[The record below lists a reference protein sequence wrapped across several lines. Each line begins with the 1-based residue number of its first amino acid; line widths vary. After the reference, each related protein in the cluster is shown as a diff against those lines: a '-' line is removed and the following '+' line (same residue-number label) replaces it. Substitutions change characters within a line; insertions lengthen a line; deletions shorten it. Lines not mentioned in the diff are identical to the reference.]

1 MIKKQEKLIKER
13 PLKGL
18 KEMIRKNKVM
28 FKENSNLNHLSQE
41 KLKEFKDMR
50 KWDAELEKLDREE
63 SGIKNSIK
71 EINIKIIAAMNK
83 KHGKS
88 SSYINQPSERL
99 EKYKIDTS
107 LSKIGNA
114 IKRAKED
121 KKNIFEKIIV
131 TKG

>member
-63 SGIKNSIK
+63 IGIKNSLK
-71 EINIKIIAAMNK
+71 EINLKIIDAMNK

>member
-50 KWDAELEKLDREE
+50 K
-63 SGIKNSIK
+63 
-71 EINIKIIAAMNK
+71 
-83 KHGKS
+83 
-88 SSYINQPSERL
+88 
-99 EKYKIDTS
+99 
-107 LSKIGNA
+107 
-114 IKRAKED
+114 
-121 KKNIFEKIIV
+121 
-131 TKG
+131 

>member
-1 MIKKQEKLIKER
+1 
-13 PLKGL
+13 
-18 KEMIRKNKVM
+18 
-28 FKENSNLNHLSQE
+28 
-41 KLKEFKDMR
+41 
-50 KWDAELEKLDREE
+50 
-63 SGIKNSIK
+63 
-71 EINIKIIAAMNK
+71 MNK